1 MFKIAGHTMGTPE
14 YTVTEA
20 IELFSSIGADGI
32 EIVVQDGYHSGLPTD
47 CPMELLEEV
56 KECAAKNNIQIICLT
71 PYNSRFNSLDE
82 ATRLAEVAGIEKVI
96 GYCKV
101 LGAKYIRIYGG
112 NLSTGETDLLEEK
125 RAKLVESM
133 RYLGAKAKEAG
144 VTLVIE
150 NHFNTMTLT
159 ARQSADLIREIDCD
173 AVRILYDQANL
184 TFTLNEDYEEAIEL
198 QSGLIGY
205 MHVKDLQFNEGNREF
220 KSSEVSHPEESER
233 NVRTRIV
240 GEGELP
246 WRDIL
251 QDVKDHGYTGWL
263 SLEYERR
270 WHPDDIPDAS
280 IGMKKS
286 IDFLR
291 SECLPYIK

>member
-20 IELFSSIGADGI
+20 IELFGKIGADGA
-32 EIVVQDGYHSGLPTD
+32 EIVVQDDYRSGLPRNAS
-47 CPMELLEEV
+47 PELLEEV
-56 KECAAKNNIQIICLT
+56 LTCAKESGVQIICLT
-71 PYNSRFNSLDE
+71 PYNSKFNSLDE
-82 ATRLAEVAGIEKVI
+82 ETRLAEIADIEKVI
-96 GYCKV
+96 GYCQV

-112 NLSTGETDLLEEK
+112 NLSTNETDQLEEK
-125 RAKLVESM
+125 RAKLIESM
-133 RYLGAKAKEAG
+133 KYLGAKAKEAG

-159 ARQSADLIREIDCD
+159 ARQSADLIRDIDCD

-184 TFTLNEDYEEAIEL
+184 TFTGNEPYEEAVEI

-205 MHVKDLQFNEGNREF
+205 MHVKDLEFHEGNIEF
-220 KSSEVSHPEESER
+220 KSSDVSHPDESER
-233 NVRTRIV
+233 NVYTRIV
-240 GEGELP
+240 GEGILP
-246 WRDIL
+246 WKDIL

-286 IDFLR
+286 IEHLR
-291 SECLPYIK
+291 TQCLPFIH